1 MPGFFDTPDP
11 PDPIST
17 AAAQTGTNVNTALA
31 NTALNQVNQVT
42 PQGNLSYSQTGST
55 SFTDPVTGVAYQIPQ
70 STATQTLSPMGQA
83 TFDQQQGAQYNLAS
97 LGNDQAR
104 ALRDQFA
111 NAFNLN
117 GAPAFGN
124 SGIIGNAPGAIG
136 NIPDRG
142 SAVSG
147 FGDAGQPT
155 AAFGDAGQIGS
166 TFGAAPGV
174 QTGYQHGDDF
184 SADRQ
189 RIEAGLMERL
199 NPSLAIE
206 RNKYEQQLADQGIR
220 YGSPAYEDA
229 MRNYS
234 MQANDAR
241 LGVIGKGGEEQQRLS
256 EMSRLAGVFG
266 NTAQQ
271 QIYQQALGRGEFAN
285 RAQQQQFEQ
294 LKGRGE
300 FANNAQEQLYEQ
312 LFGRAQFGNAAQ
324 QQNFSQD
331 AQRATLG
338 NAALAQ
344 NFQQAGTAF
353 NAANATRQQYLD
365 EQFAL
370 RNQPINEIS
379 ALLSGSQVS
388 RPNFL
393 NTGGATI
400 PTTDVA
406 GLINRNFDQQMAAS
420 NQQSAT
426 ANNIIGGLFG
436 FAGGLGRGGFFN
448 SSR

>member
-1 MPGFFDTPDP
+1 MDFLFGSPDP

-42 PQGNLSYSQTGST
+42 PQGNLTYSQTGST
-55 SFTDPVTGVAYQIPQ
+55 HFTDPTTGVGYDIPQ
-70 STATQTLSPMGQA
+70 TTATQTLSPTAQLTYDQSQQA
-83 TFDQQQGAQYNLAS
+83 QSQLATLS
-97 LGNDQAR
+97 NEQAIR
-104 ALRDQFA
+104 LRQQFA
-111 NAFNLN
+111 NPFSLS
-117 GAPAFGN
+117 GAPSFGDVG
-124 SGIIGNAPGAIG
+124 SLTNAPQAQGTIA
-136 NIPDRG
+136 
-142 SAVSG
+142 
-147 FGDAGQPT
+147 
-155 AAFGDAGQIGS
+155 DAGQIGS
-166 TFGAAPGV
+166 TFAASPDI
-174 QTGYQHGDDF
+174 QRTYQHGDDF

-189 RIEAGLMERL
+189 RIESGLMERL
-199 NPSLAIE
+199 DPSLQQE
-206 RNKYEQQLADQGIR
+206 RQKYETQLADQGIR
-220 YGSPAYEDA
+220 YGSPAYENA

-241 LGVIGKGGEEQQRLS
+241 LGVIGQAGAEQSRLS
-256 EMSRLAGVFG
+256 TMAKEAGEFS
-266 NTAQQ
+266 NNAAQQ
-271 QIYQQALGRGEFAN
+271 AYEQMYGRANFAN
-285 RAQQQQFEQ
+285 AAQQQQFAQ
-294 LKGRGE
+294 
-300 FANNAQEQLYEQ
+300 NAQRGT
-312 LFGRAQFGNAAQ
+312 F
-324 QQNFSQD
+324 
-331 AQRATLG
+331 G

-353 NAANATRQQYLD
+353 NAANAARQQYLD

-388 RPNFL
+388 KPSFL

-406 GLINRNFDQQMAAS
+406 GLINRNFDQQMAVS

-448 SSR
+448 K

>member
-1 MPGFFDTPDP
+1 MSFLFGSPDP
-11 PDPIST
+11 PDPVAT
-17 AAAQTGTNVNTALA
+17 AGAQTGTNVNTALA
-31 NTALNQVNQVT
+31 NNALQQVNQNT
-42 PQGNLSYSQTGST
+42 PQGNLTYSQTGNY
-55 SFTDPVTGVAYQIPQ
+55 SFVDPTTGVSYNIPQ
-70 STATQTLSPMGQA
+70 STATQTLTPAGQA
-83 TFDQQQGAQYNLAS
+83 TFDQSQQAQYNLAA
-97 LGNDQAR
+97 LGNSQTQRLNQQFNSPFNIMDPQKYLQQNPDVLAYAQQIGWDPIAFAKYHYQQNGMAEGRTGGAPEFGNVNSLTGAPQAR
-104 ALRDQFA
+104 GSFA
-111 NAFNLN
+111 
-117 GAPAFGN
+117 
-124 SGIIGNAPGAIG
+124 
-136 NIPDRG
+136 
-142 SAVSG
+142 
-147 FGDAGQPT
+147 DAGP
-155 AAFGDAGQIGS
+155 IGS
-166 TFGAAPGV
+166 TFGESGGI
-174 QTGYQHGDDF
+174 QRSYQHGDDF

-189 RIEAGLMERL
+189 RIESGLMERL

-220 YGSPAYEDA
+220 YGSPAYENA

-241 LGVIGKGGEEQQRLS
+241 LGVIGQAGAEQSRLS
-256 EMSRLAGVFG
+256 EMAKAAGEFS
-266 NTAQQ
+266 NNAAQQ
-271 QIYQQALGRGEFAN
+271 QYEQLYGRANFAN
-285 RAQQQQFEQ
+285 AAQQQQFAQ
-294 LKGRGE
+294 
-300 FANNAQEQLYEQ
+300 NAQRGT
-312 LFGRAQFGNAAQ
+312 FN
-324 QQNFSQD
+324 
-331 AQRATLG
+331 

-353 NAANATRQQYLD
+353 NAANAARQQYLD

-388 RPNFL
+388 KPSFL

-406 GLINRNFDQQMAAS
+406 GLINRNFDQQMAVS

-448 SSR
+448 SGK